1 MNERQVKQLLQ
12 KNKTMPINKD
22 NVIKNP
28 ERGKQKQQEPYEPIY
43 RQLGIEPKPLIDRDY
58 AMINN
63 PRSKP
68 RPIVDTEPMYAI
80 NPMQETFSSF
90 DGKSVKEDG
99 SIIDDFDKQYID
111 NNEFVFPDDPFNVS
125 VATEEVMTDSP
136 NIGDYILMV
145 FGKIVCFGNASKIED
160 RIEAILYGDDKEFVD
175 AGPTRDDI
183 VVLKRV
189 DVKVGVSIK

>member
-1 MNERQVKQLLQ
+1 
-12 KNKTMPINKD
+12 MPVNKD
-22 NVIKNP
+22 NIIKNP

-43 RQLGIEPKPLIDRDY
+43 RQLGIEPKAMIDRDH
-58 AMINN
+58 MLINN
-63 PRSKP
+63 PMP
-68 RPIVDTEPMYAI
+68 RHRPVADTEPMYVI
-80 NPMQETFSSF
+80 NPMQETYSSF

-160 RIEAILYGDDKEFVD
+160 RIEAILYGADKEFVD
-175 AGPTRDDI
+175 LGPTRDDI